1 MANIVTGKIIN
12 NEINNIPNSNV
23 RIVLNDLDA
32 AKTYVTDFKPKL
44 KDVTKKRNIGMI
56 GTLILIG
63 IYGLLCYFVPWGNIS
78 NISNI
83 QNATFMVPFIIKL
96 LIAIGLFVVLLPIYS
111 YFNRMWGNNDKQLHD
126 YKETVSAL
134 RLCKII
140 LKNKDALILRQSE
153 KLYNDYD
160 CYYDILTL
168 EPYKP
173 SDSEMVTIPN
183 TSKAISVGAKI
194 YISNTLYRESETND
208 VDIEII
214 GTFNNDCYLFSEIRN
229 I

>member
-23 RIVLNDLDA
+23 RIVLNDLDT

-44 KDVTKKRNIGMI
+44 KDITKKRNIGMI

-63 IYGLLCYFVPWGNIS
+63 IYGLLYYFIPWVS
-78 NISNI
+78 S
-83 QNATFMVPFIIKL
+83 IIKL
-96 LIAIGLFVVLLPIYS
+96 LIVTGLFVVLFPIYS
-111 YFNRMWGNNDKQLHD
+111 YFNRMWENNDKPLHD
-126 YKETVSAL
+126 YKEVVSAL

-140 LKNKDALILRQSE
+140 LKNKDAFILRQSE

-160 CYYDILTL
+160 CCYDILTL
-168 EPYKP
+168 EPYKH
-173 SDSEMVTIPN
+173 SDPEIVTIPN
-183 TSKAISVGAKI
+183 TSKAIDVGAKI
-194 YISNTLYRESETND
+194 YISNTLYRESDTND
-208 VDIEII
+208 IDIEII
-214 GTFNNDCYLFSEIRN
+214 GTFNNDRYLFSKIKN